1 MPELAVLVA
10 MLAIA
15 DVAALWSGDDRNS
28 IEEGAPR
35 EAPLPV
41 IVIGCLLLSAGVH
54 GVLDVAV
61 VGSAGVGV
69 ALERLVEAVQAGP
82 DHVHP
87 IQGVDG

>member
-1 MPELAVLVA
+1 MPEPAVLAA

-15 DVAALWSGDDRNS
+15 DVAALWSGDGRNG
-28 IEEGAPR
+28 IEEGAPG

-41 IVIGCLLLSAGVH
+41 IASGCWLLSAGVH

-69 ALERLVEAVQAGP
+69 ALERLVKAV
-82 DHVHP
+82 
-87 IQGVDG
+87 